1 MILRELVSGQRTILQ
16 QRQEYGRILISVCG
30 AVYCIHCFRR
40 LVRGIPFATGG
51 TDSKTSELLGIDK
64 DIIEKNY
71 MDLSIE
77 RKIIMKQSGDQ
88 TQIYSASFYYMEANT
103 ATMLREL
110 DIAYDVADAEIEQRI
125 HNIEKQTGMQLDEHQ
140 VQAVKEGGTKRY
152 FGHSRVVRVQVK
164 TTTINTIIRYFEM
177 EGMDIFLAAQ
187 QDVPQKE

>member
-1 MILRELVSGQRTILQ
+1 MYTLLQASGEGHTFLPQEELT
-16 QRQEYGRILISVCG
+16 
-30 AVYCIHCFRR
+30 A
-40 LVRGIPFATGG
+40 
-51 TDSKTSELLGIDK
+51 KTSELLGIDK

-77 RKIIMKQSGDQ
+77 RKIIMKQSGEQ

-140 VQAVKEGGTKRY
+140 VQAVKEWRY
-152 FGHSRVVRVQVK
+152 ETVFWSSQVVRVQVRQLRS
-164 TTTINTIIRYFEM
+164 IRSS
-177 EGMDIFLAAQ
+177 DILRWKAWTFFWQ
-187 QDVPQKE
+187 RQRDVPQKE